1 MLRTTRS
8 LLVAQAVLAM
18 VNYNLPEDDELKNS
32 DFWVESY
39 SNGREQGLSIGHVSG
54 KKISFSEYRRSDSI
68 VVYIGSNFS
77 MQGNVPPES
86 VYQAATHFGFGEY
99 DKAATFIVEAMVQM
113 DKEFQLPKQSSRL
126 TR

>member
-18 VNYNLPEDDELKNS
+18 VNYNLPDEDLTHS

-39 SNGREQGLSIGHVSG
+39 SNGREQGMTIGHISG

-86 VYQAATHFGFGEY
+86 IYQAATHFGFGEY
-99 DKAATFIVEAMVQM
+99 DKAATFIVEAMQKM
-113 DKEFQLPKQSSRL
+113 EKEFHTVKPGRAIKQK
-126 TR
+126 